1 MPSEQKAERC
11 VRLVSIIQR
20 LRITLTV
27 WASAIALTVTKR
39 TVTRVTVM
47 ALLFIM
53 TMPMASTIVMVWHD
67 TCAE

>member
-1 MPSEQKAERC
+1 M
-11 VRLVSIIQR
+11 
-20 LRITLTV
+20 

-53 TMPMASTIVMVWHD
+53 TMSITSTIVMVWHD